1 MPSSP
6 KTANEVITSFANA
19 EIMASFGSTAKSHG
33 IKSSPFLKKIV
44 IEQGFAFAYVVF
56 ASDTIIAHVAELP
69 SEHRHIA
76 LDGTFKVT
84 PDSDFKQL
92 LIIHVEFFQK
102 VFI

>member
-19 EIMASFGSTAKSHG
+19 EIMATFGSTAKSHG
-33 IKSSPFLKKIV
+33 IESSPFLKKIV
-44 IEQGFAFAYVVF
+44 IEQHFAYVVF
-56 ASDTIIAHVAELP
+56 ASDTIIARVAELP
-69 SEHRHIA
+69 SEQRHIA